1 MALPENENGHEPQGP
16 VIRDKRRI
24 DPDTG
29 ELRVPEGAEDTSP
42 PAPGSVEAEAAAEAV
57 DAAEAAQGS
66 ELAEVRQQLLERT
79 NDLKRLQA
87 EYANYRKRVDRD
99 RAAVREQS
107 LAQVISELLPILDDI
122 GRAREHDELSGGFK
136 SVGESLEAL
145 VSKLGLRKYGEAGD
159 EFDPN
164 VHEALTMVPSAD
176 VTVPTVVEVFQ
187 PGYFIGEDRVL
198 RRRAWSWPARV
209 RSPSRPPRRPL
220 RSRIRSRRQRS
231 PVSPPPARV
240 RTQTQTPPLRSMTSS
255 RGSG

>member
-198 RRRAWSWPARV
+198 RPARV
-209 RSPSRPPRRPL
+209 VVAGPGEESVETPSEAVAEQDPESPSAK
-220 RSRIRSRRQRS
+220 SGESAAGTGTDADADTATEVDDEQQR
-231 PVSPPPARV
+231 
-240 RTQTQTPPLRSMTSS
+240 
-255 RGSG
+255 